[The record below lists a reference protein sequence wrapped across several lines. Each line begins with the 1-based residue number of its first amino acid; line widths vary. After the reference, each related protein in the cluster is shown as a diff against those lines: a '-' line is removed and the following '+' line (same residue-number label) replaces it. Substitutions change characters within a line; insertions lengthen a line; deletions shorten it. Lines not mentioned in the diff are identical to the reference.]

1 MADDRKRA
9 IALKAADAR
18 GLLQKHLPYVLHVLT
33 PAQLAQVQ
41 RVLDAEVVNPEVAK
55 QANEVYRKSVTAQ
68 SGNLVLRDQKTVDRA
83 YRIMATQIKASE
95 SDQHIRLDY
104 KRLLTVDALTPV
116 TDNPDEREYLGRVR
130 NTLENK
136 GIWLRFDN
144 ELGARPGRSPAAGS
158 STRGPSVPGSRW
170 ATTATR
176 SRPTTASSIARNSWA
191 PCCSARATTMPCTA
205 ARPSA
210 PSSGRSRY

>member
-18 GLLQKHLPYVLHVLT
+18 ALLQKDLPYVLHVLT

-41 RVLDAEVVNPEVAK
+41 RVLDAEVINPEVAK

-95 SDQHIRLDY
+95 SDQHIRLGY

-116 TDNPDEREYLGRVR
+116 TDNPDERE
-130 NTLENK
+130 
-136 GIWLRFDN
+136 
-144 ELGARPGRSPAAGS
+144 
-158 STRGPSVPGSRW
+158 
-170 ATTATR
+170 
-176 SRPTTASSIARNSWA
+176 
-191 PCCSARATTMPCTA
+191 
-205 ARPSA
+205 
-210 PSSGRSRY
+210 

>member
-1 MADDRKRA
+1 MPAT
-9 IALKAADAR
+9 
-18 GLLQKHLPYVLHVLT
+18 LLQKHLPYVLHVLT

-144 ELGARPGRSPAAGS
+144 ELVRDPDDSSRWIVDPRTFRAWLSVGYDGDAIPTNDGQLDREELLGTVLFGAGYYDAVH
-158 STRGPSVPGSRW
+158 RGPTQRSLERQIAILSVEMDFRDRG
-170 ATTATR
+170 A
-176 SRPTTASSIARNSWA
+176 
-191 PCCSARATTMPCTA
+191 
-205 ARPSA
+205 
-210 PSSGRSRY
+210 